1 MKQMRYQPTNQP
13 TDTASYRG
21 ALSHLKSHDHVSL
34 SDSAYFK
41 LKLKLKLKLMLK
53 LKRISMGRG
62 ISSFP
67 ALSGNGKVIPELNCF
82 FLVNKS
88 KTNPRDKIV
97 EICAHFMMLPK
108 F

>member
-1 MKQMRYQPTNQP
+1 MWNIVSIFLPNRQR
-13 TDTASYRG
+13 
-21 ALSHLKSHDHVSL
+21 ALIYESLPCLSL
-34 SDSAYFK
+34 SAW
-41 LKLKLKLKLMLK
+41 
-53 LKRISMGRG
+53 ISMGRG

>member
-1 MKQMRYQPTNQP
+1 MSFQSLGK
-13 TDTASYRG
+13 
-21 ALSHLKSHDHVSL
+21 KSHDDFRH
-34 SDSAYFK
+34 
-41 LKLKLKLKLMLK
+41 LKKKVMNMFPSQLKLMHK

-88 KTNPRDKIV
+88 D
-97 EICAHFMMLPK
+97 
-108 F
+108 